1 MKAMKV
7 MKSTKKTGLGKP
19 KKALGKAKAKAKALG
34 KAQATKATKAKSKND
49 LNKANLEKLGQMS
62 LNDKIK
68 AAAEQGETIEEQAV
82 ILKDSLT
89 KDEHSQVWG
98 RHQTHLNN
106 NPLEK
111 GEMEGLSKKE
121 KGLKAAAWL
130 MQIAGKKYLHVTK
143 EVSATESLKK
153 GNKWESEKQ
162 MLEKIDWDEF
172 QAHIG
177 SGRVTYRED
186 PHTPG
191 VWQYKDTQDWSG
203 DVTVARGSKW
213 QQGMEMQPGEEEGNQ
228 FNHLYYQD
236 AMGLGLED
244 IAGKGHGFGKGQGKG
259 KGKGKLK
266 GKKGTAGLGGWGPK
280 G

>member
-1 MKAMKV
+1 MGPMKAMKV

-34 KAQATKATKAKSKND
+34 KAQATNAKSKND

-68 AAAEQGETIEEQAV
+68 AAAEQGETIEEQAL

-130 MQIAGKKYLHVTK
+130 MQVAGKTYLHVSK

-162 MLEKIDWDEF
+162 MLEKFD
-172 QAHIG
+172 
-177 SGRVTYRED
+177 
-186 PHTPG
+186 
-191 VWQYKDTQDWSG
+191 
-203 DVTVARGSKW
+203 
-213 QQGMEMQPGEEEGNQ
+213 
-228 FNHLYYQD
+228 
-236 AMGLGLED
+236 
-244 IAGKGHGFGKGQGKG
+244 
-259 KGKGKLK
+259 
-266 GKKGTAGLGGWGPK
+266 
-280 G
+280 